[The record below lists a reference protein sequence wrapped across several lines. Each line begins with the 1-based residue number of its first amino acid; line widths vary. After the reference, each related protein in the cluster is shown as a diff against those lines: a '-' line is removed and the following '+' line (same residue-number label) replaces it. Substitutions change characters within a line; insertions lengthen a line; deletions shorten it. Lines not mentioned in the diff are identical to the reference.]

1 MKSEES
7 KNNKKPKGAKERKA
21 NWRETYATVEDIQRL
36 LEDRVVLRF
45 NVVTRR
51 VEYRIP
57 SGWRVEGGGWT
68 EITDRL
74 LNSLWSE
81 MMQQKPVRVQDMQ
94 RVIESDFVPE
104 YNPFRFYLENLPRW
118 DGRSDFL
125 LELSASVLVKGDVEE
140 QLLFARYLKKWL
152 VGMVAAWVD
161 DTVVNNVILIL
172 IGEQGSYK
180 TTWFN
185 YLLPPPLRQ
194 YFYTK
199 TNANRMGRDDLL
211 TLAQYALVC
220 CEELDSMRPSE
231 LNQLKAAVTMPSI
244 DERAAYA
251 RYHEHRQH
259 IASFCG
265 TGNNVQFL
273 SDPTGSRRWLPFE
286 VDSILSPR
294 ENPFNYDGIYS
305 QAYALY
311 RQGFQY
317 WFSREEVLRLS
328 EHNRQFETP
337 RLEKELVMQYFRK
350 PADNETGEFI
360 SVALALQIVGANI
373 TQKLNT
379 VVLGRAFVELG
390 FRKKTYQNVRGY
402 VVVRRSA
409 EEMRAMRHAA
419 VHTDDTH
426 DTDVF

>member
-7 KNNKKPKGAKERKA
+7 KNNKKPKGAKERKQ
-21 NWRETYATVEDIQRL
+21 NWRETYATVEDIQRF

-57 SGWRVEGGGWT
+57 SGWTEEGGGWT